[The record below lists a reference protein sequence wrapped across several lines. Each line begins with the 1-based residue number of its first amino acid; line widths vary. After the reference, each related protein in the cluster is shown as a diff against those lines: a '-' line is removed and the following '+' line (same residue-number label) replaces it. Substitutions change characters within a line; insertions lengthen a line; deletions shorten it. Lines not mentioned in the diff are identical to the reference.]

1 MHRFS
6 KAVVTGGAGFIGS
19 HLVEKLLEFSDEV
32 VVLDNFSSGKLDNL
46 KDIKSNRKLEV
57 IRLDLLESKEISNK
71 VAGADI
77 VFHVAA
83 NPEVRIAD
91 PKVHIEQNILVTYN
105 ILEAMRKTDV
115 KKIVFTSSSTVYG
128 EAKKIPTPED
138 YGPLEPI
145 SMYGAAKLASESLI
159 SGYSHTYGIVGLVF
173 RFANVVGKRANHGV
187 IYDFIQKL
195 RKNKEELEILGD
207 GTQRKSYIHVSDCL
221 EAMFHVLDK
230 ESSRY
235 CIYNIGNLDSVSV
248 SEIADIVIEEM
259 GLKNTKKKF
268 TGGVEGGRG
277 WIGDVKYMQLDVSKL
292 TSLGWRPKLSS
303 REAIRRA
310 CREILEDIS
319 VSNF

>member
-1 MHRFS
+1 MQKLS
-6 KAVVTGGAGFIGS
+6 KVIVTGGAGFIGS
-19 HLVEKLLEFSDEV
+19 HLVERLLEFCDEV
-32 VVLDNFSSGKLDNL
+32 VVLDNFSSGKMENL
-46 KDIKSNRKLEV
+46 KDVKSSGKLKV
-57 IRLDLLESKEISNK
+57 IRLDLLESKEINDK
-71 VAGADI
+71 IAGADV
-77 VFHVAA
+77 VFHIAA
-83 NPEVRIAD
+83 NPEVRISE
-91 PKVHIEQNILVTYN
+91 PKVHLEQNVLVTYN

-159 SGYSHTYGIVGLVF
+159 SGYSHTYGIIGFIF

-195 RKNKEELEILGD
+195 RKNRKELEILGD

-221 EAMFHVLDK
+221 DAIFHVLDK
-230 ESSRY
+230 ESSKY
-235 CIYNIGNLDSVSV
+235 CVYNIGNLDSVSV

-259 GLKNTKKKF
+259 KLKNVKKKF

-277 WIGDVKYMQLDVSKL
+277 WIGDVKHMQLDVSKL
-292 TSLGWRPKLSS
+292 TSLGWKPKLSS
-303 REAIRRA
+303 KEAVRRA
-310 CREILEDIS
+310 CRELLEDI
-319 VSNF
+319 NYP

>member
-1 MHRFS
+1 MQKLS
-6 KAVVTGGAGFIGS
+6 KVIVTGGAGFIGS
-19 HLVEKLLEFSDEV
+19 HLVERLLEFCDEV
-32 VVLDNFSSGKLDNL
+32 VVLDNFSSGKMENL
-46 KDIKSNRKLEV
+46 KDVKSSGKLKV
-57 IRLDLLESKEISNK
+57 IRLDLLESKEINDK
-71 VAGADI
+71 IAGADV
-77 VFHVAA
+77 VFHIAA
-83 NPEVRIAD
+83 NPEVRISE
-91 PKVHIEQNILVTYN
+91 PKVHLEQNVLVTYN

-159 SGYSHTYGIVGLVF
+159 SGYSHTYGIIGFIF

-195 RKNKEELEILGD
+195 RKNRKELEILGD

-221 EAMFHVLDK
+221 DAVFHVLDK
-230 ESSRY
+230 ESSKY
-235 CIYNIGNLDSVSV
+235 CVYNIGNLDSVSV

-259 GLKNTKKKF
+259 KLKNVKKKF

-277 WIGDVKYMQLDVSKL
+277 WIGDVKHMQLDVSKL
-292 TSLGWRPKLSS
+292 TSLGWKPKLSS
-303 REAIRRA
+303 KEAVRRA
-310 CREILEDIS
+310 CRELLEDI
-319 VSNF
+319 NYP

>member
-1 MHRFS
+1 MQKLS
-6 KAVVTGGAGFIGS
+6 KVVVTGGAGFIGS

-32 VVLDNFSSGKLDNL
+32 IILDNFSSGNMENLRSVRDNKKLR
-46 KDIKSNRKLEV
+46 I
-57 IRLDLLESKEISNK
+57 IRLDLLEGKELSDKI
-71 VAGADI
+71 ADTEV
-77 VFHVAA
+77 VFHIAA
-83 NPEVRIAD
+83 NPEVRIYE
-91 PKVHIEQNILVTYN
+91 PKIHLEQNILATYN
-105 ILEAMRKTDV
+105 VLEAMRKRDV

-159 SGYSHTYGIVGLVF
+159 SGYSHTYGIIGFVF

-195 RKNKEELEILGD
+195 RKNREELEILGD

-221 EAMFHVLDK
+221 EAIFYVLDK
-230 ESSRY
+230 EKSRY
-235 CIYNIGNLDSVSV
+235 CVYNIGNLDSVSV

-259 GLKNTKKKF
+259 KLKNVKKRF

-292 TSLGWRPKLSS
+292 VSLGWKPKLSS
-303 REAIRRA
+303 REAVRKA
-310 CREILEDIS
+310 CRELLEDINS
-319 VSNF
+319 SSF